1 MRYDYTD
8 VPPSKFEPK
17 IPEGTK
23 ATLVIHIK
31 PGGIGEDGLLT
42 RSKDTERYCEMLA
55 VELTVIDGPYKGEKF
70 PEWWVLNGTTDGHA
84 KAKDI
89 TLRKLKAIIDSS
101 FGLDPNDKSPETRAR
116 RTISLGQLEGMPF
129 MGEIGIAKGS
139 GDYSDKNIVAA
150 VITKDKKDWHP
161 VEQPPPFNGGGGGA
175 SSSTPPQSAPPQST
189 PPIQRPGWAS

>member
-1 MRYDYTD
+1 MPPYDYTD
-8 VPPSKFEPK
+8 APPSKFEPK

-23 ATLVIHIK
+23 TNLAIHIK
-31 PGGIGEDGLLT
+31 PGGVGEDGMLT
-42 RSKDTERYCEMLA
+42 ASSDGGCEMLA
-55 VELTVIDGPYKGEKF
+55 VVLTALDGAYKGEKF

-84 KAKDI
+84 KAREI
-89 TLRKLKAIIDSS
+89 TLRKLKAIIDSA
-101 FGLDPNDKSPETRAR
+101 FGLDPNDKSPEARAR
-116 RTISLGQLEGMPF
+116 RTISLGQLEGMAF
-129 MGEIGIAKGS
+129 MAEIGIEKGS